1 MEEKQRLEN
10 AKVLSAI
17 RKQKDS
23 SRTFATPQE
32 ALEALRAVMK
42 AHVKPKSTWMEVTQ
56 RKSPSPGPQ
65 PFFACH

>member
-23 SRTFATPQE
+23 GRAFATPEE
-32 ALEALRAVMK
+32 AREALRTVMK
-42 AHVKPKSTWMEVTQ
+42 AHVKPKSTWVEV
-56 RKSPSPGPQ
+56 
-65 PFFACH
+65 A